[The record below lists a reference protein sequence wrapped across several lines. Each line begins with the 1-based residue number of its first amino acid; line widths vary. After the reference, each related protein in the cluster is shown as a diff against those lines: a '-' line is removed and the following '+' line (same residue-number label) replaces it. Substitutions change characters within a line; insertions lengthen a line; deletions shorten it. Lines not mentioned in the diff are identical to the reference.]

1 LRQWLIALQFKREK
15 ELIKASQSLEA
26 WIGEGHQGQ
35 YGIGK
40 RKDIDFFMNRPPL
53 LKKGKNGLFD
63 QFKKKIRALVGS
75 HQDTGAGMMGG
86 QTRPRN
92 NLSGGSSY

>member
-1 LRQWLIALQFKREK
+1 
-15 ELIKASQSLEA
+15 
-26 WIGEGHQGQ
+26 
-35 YGIGK
+35 
-40 RKDIDFFMNRPPL
+40 MNRPPL